1 MRSLT
6 TQSRMGCKKYRDVRE
21 HQGKV
26 IESYCCGKDVFLSAP
41 TGSAL
46 SISLC
51 SCLVRRFTQ
60 RDPCKLGFTVWFVFA
75 KFSLTLKI
83 RLLVRVP
90 LRSAQFRYTISF
102 PLRTNRQVETPNF
115 DMFWFK

>member
-1 MRSLT
+1 M
-6 TQSRMGCKKYRDVRE
+6 
-21 HQGKV
+21 
-26 IESYCCGKDVFLSAP
+26 FLSAP
-41 TGSAL
+41 TGSTL

-83 RLLVRVP
+83 RLLVGVQ
-90 LRSAQFRYTISF
+90 LRSAQFQHILVLNNLVDPENNLLHWAAFSIDPPHCKEIFSGTG
-102 PLRTNRQVETPNF
+102 ET
-115 DMFWFK
+115 